1 LGFGTLVNGPDIGL
15 EIGPDIG
22 SFNFAPTINRSLFI
36 AKSLF
41 ALNNEA
47 KACGLARI
55 VKRLLTVRTP
65 MAKRPTIR
73 IWWLFGATG
82 ETAAGTKSFGRGV
95 EFIVWVYL
103 DQITL
108 HAYIHTTDLLPT

>member
-65 MAKRPTIR
+65 MAKRPTMR
-73 IWWLFGATG
+73 MW
-82 ETAAGTKSFGRGV
+82 
-95 EFIVWVYL
+95 
-103 DQITL
+103 
-108 HAYIHTTDLLPT
+108 